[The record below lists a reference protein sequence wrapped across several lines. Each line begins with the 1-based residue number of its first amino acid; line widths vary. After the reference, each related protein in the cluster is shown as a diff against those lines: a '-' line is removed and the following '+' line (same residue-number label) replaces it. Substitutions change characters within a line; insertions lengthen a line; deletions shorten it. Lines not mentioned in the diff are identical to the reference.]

1 MKIIGGKFKN
11 RNFYM
16 PEEVRPTQN
25 VVRKAV
31 FDILGQ
37 DFEGKEVLDLFAGS
51 GAMGLEALS
60 RGAKKVVL
68 VEKDPQC
75 IDVLEQNM
83 RLFDVPHG
91 TRDRGG
97 YELLNLDSF
106 AAIKLLHSQS
116 QKFDFIYIDPPYRR
130 DLGKKAL
137 KRLEAYDILHP
148 NCVVVIEHHS
158 KDFLPQDS
166 DFLSLFKQRT
176 YGTTRVSFYKK
187 AGVPESD

>member
-16 PEEVRPTQN
+16 PKKIRPTQS
-25 VVRKAV
+25 VVRKAI

-37 DFEGKEVLDLFAGS
+37 DIEGKEVLDLFAGS

-60 RGAKKVVL
+60 RGAQKVIL

-83 RLFDVPHG
+83 RLFGVSRG
-91 TRDRGG
+91 TRNRAG
-97 YELLNLDSF
+97 YELFNLDSF
-106 AAIKLLHSQS
+106 AAVKLLHSQN
-116 QKFDFIYIDPPYRR
+116 QKFDFIYIDPPYRQ
-130 DLGKKAL
+130 DMGKKAL
-137 KRLEAYDILHP
+137 KRLGACDILHP
-148 NCVVVIEHHS
+148 NCVVAVEHHS
-158 KDFLPQDS
+158 KDFLPPES
-166 DFLSLFKQRT
+166 IFLSLFKQRT

-187 AGVPESD
+187 RGMPESE